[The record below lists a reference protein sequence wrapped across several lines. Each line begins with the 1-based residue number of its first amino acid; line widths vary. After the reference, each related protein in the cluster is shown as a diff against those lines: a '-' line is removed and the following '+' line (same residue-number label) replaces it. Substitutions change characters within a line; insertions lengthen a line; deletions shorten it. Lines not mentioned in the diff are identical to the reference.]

1 MFMRFQ
7 RILLALA
14 GFVFVVGGMAPQVR
28 AAPPSWP
35 TEEGVPVRQWYMK
48 TTDADGTRLRHYVAE
63 YGTEAKPGNT
73 VIVIHGGF
81 GAEHSYLVPAIRP
94 LADRY
99 RFVLYDQRGSLR
111 TPVDT
116 PAKITYSAMIED
128 LDQLRQRLGLETVT
142 LMAHSMGNHL
152 AYGYL
157 RAHPERVAGL
167 ILVGAVPPAEFG
179 DEKPGFLR
187 DVWRDFSKTD
197 ADAIAERTANWN
209 REWHD
214 RCTAIAVE
222 EGLIPKDWSV
232 RHPLETDPDLQA
244 LYAKTDQQQTDFWRM
259 CFTAVNTYSGRNW
272 RQMPGGEAYY
282 NDAVA
287 GAVIEDPAYQAAIPE
302 FWPVLKAFKGPVRVI
317 IGSYD
322 YVDLGP
328 TYWPRL
334 VTAIPDARLDTIP
347 NAGHSIWMDEPA
359 AFTQSLRTALEETSG
374 PPDCGSGSAS
384 ERDQMPRHR
393 TCH

>member
-1 MFMRFQ
+1 
-7 RILLALA
+7 
-14 GFVFVVGGMAPQVR
+14 
-28 AAPPSWP
+28 
-35 TEEGVPVRQWYMK
+35 MK
-48 TTDADGTRLRHYVAE
+48 TTDADGARLRHYIAE

-81 GAEHSYLVPAIRP
+81 GADHSYLVPAIRP

-116 PAKITYSAMIED
+116 PDRISYSALIED
-128 LDQLRQRLGLETVT
+128 LEQLRQRLGLETVT

-179 DEKPGFLR
+179 DENPGFLR

-197 ADAIAERTANWN
+197 ADAIAERTADWG
-209 REWHD
+209 REWNG
-214 RCTAIAVE
+214 RCIAIAVE
-222 EGLIPKDWSV
+222 EGLIPKDWAV
-232 RHPLETDPDLQA
+232 RHPRETDPDLQA
-244 LYAKTDQQQTDFWRM
+244 LYAKTDQQQTDFSRM

-272 RQMPGGEAYY
+272 RQMQGGQVYF

-287 GAVIEDPAYQAAIPE
+287 GAVIGDPAYQTAIQE
-302 FWPVLKAFKGPVRVI
+302 FWPALKAFKGPVRVI

-334 VTAIPDARLDTIP
+334 VKAIPDARLDTIP
-347 NAGHSIWMDEPA
+347 NAGHSIWMDEPV
-359 AFTQSLRTALEETSG
+359 AFTQSLRAALEETSG
-374 PPDCGSGSAS
+374 PPDCGSGGAS